1 MAATRNA
8 LQHRFKGGNDMPYS
22 ETFDYVIV
30 GAGSAGCVLANRLTA
45 SGRHRVL
52 LLEAGPRNRHPWLH
66 IPLGFGRLFAN
77 TRYNWCYAT
86 EPQPGCH
93 NRNVIA
99 PRGRVLGGSSSING
113 LIYIRGQA
121 EDFNVWRQL
130 GNAGWSFDDVL
141 PYFRKAEDNER
152 GADEFH
158 GEGGMLGVSDL
169 RDRHPLAVAYVE
181 AAVQCGYPR
190 NDDFNGASQEGAG
203 FYQTTMRN
211 GLRSSTAA
219 GYLKAARRRPNL
231 KVVPDA
237 LATRILFD
245 GKRATGVDYL
255 VGGHNSIARANAEV
269 IVASGAFN
277 SPQLLQLSGVGP
289 AALLQSHGI
298 PVVADA
304 PGVGDDLNDHFS
316 GRIILR
322 CKESTT
328 LNDAVRTW
336 AGKLVHGAHYVLTRR
351 GYLAIPAVSSACFLR
366 ALPTSGTPDSQCS
379 ISLFSAQNIGGDLH
393 PFPGVTGNCVLLR
406 PESRGYVKIKS
417 ADPHDAPAIHPNYL
431 ATQKDRDTIVAGVSA
446 MRRIFQAPAMA
457 KYIAEEIEPGAQCD
471 NDEELLDFIRR
482 RGSTTYHPVGTC
494 RMGPNRNAVVDER
507 LRVRGFA
514 GLRVVDASIMPAVVS
529 GNTNAATIMIG
540 EKGADMILED
550 AKGGAPVVAAAAA

>member
-1 MAATRNA
+1 MNSKSAP
-8 LQHRFKGGNDMPYS
+8 DS
-22 ETFDYVIV
+22 ETFDFIIV

-45 SGRHRVL
+45 SGKHRVL
-52 LLEAGPRNRHPWLH
+52 LLEAGPNNWHPWLH
-66 IPLGFGRLFAN
+66 IPLGFGRLFTN
-77 TRYNWCYAT
+77 QRYNWCYET

-99 PRGRVLGGSSSING
+99 PRGKVIGGSSSING

-121 EDFNVWRQL
+121 EDFDHWRQL

-141 PYFRKAEDNER
+141 PYFRKAENNER

-158 GEGGMLGVSDL
+158 GTGGPLGVSDL

-203 FYQTTMRN
+203 YYQTTMQD
-211 GLRSSTAA
+211 GVRSSTAA
-219 GYLKAARRRPNL
+219 GYLKQARRRPNL
-231 KVVPDA
+231 KVVSEA
-237 LATRILFD
+237 LATRVVFN
-245 GKRATGVDYL
+245 GRRAAGVEYL
-255 VGGHNSIARANAEV
+255 AGGQKCNARANAEV

-298 PVVADA
+298 AVVADA
-304 PGVGDDLNDHFS
+304 PGVGDDLNDHIS

-322 CKESTT
+322 CKGIKT

-336 AGKLVHGAHYVLTRR
+336 PSKLMHGAHYVLTRR
-351 GYLAIPAVSSACFLR
+351 GYLAIPAVSSAVFVR
-366 ALPTSGTPDSQCS
+366 ALPTSATPDSQCS
-379 ISLFSAQNIGGDLH
+379 ISLFSAGTIGGELS
-393 PFPGVTGNCVLLR
+393 PYPGVTGNCVLLR
-406 PESRGYVKIKS
+406 PESRGYVRIKS
-417 ADPHDAPAIHPNYL
+417 ADPRQAPAINPNYL
-431 ATQKDRDTIVAGVSA
+431 STQKDCETITAGVNA
-446 MRRIFQAPAMA
+446 MRRIFRAPAMA
-457 KYIAEEIEPGAQCD
+457 KYIAEEIEPGVQCD
-471 NDEELLDFIRR
+471 NDDELLDFIRE

-494 RMGPNRNAVVDER
+494 RMGQDRKAVVDER

-514 GLRVVDASIMPAVVS
+514 GLRVIDASIMPAVVS

-550 AKGGAPVVAAAAA
+550 VRSGASAAPVPVLQ